1 VKRPRRLLAII
12 GILSVG
18 LWVAGS
24 LVNPAWADE
33 KKIVGAI
40 DAVSDRIHEVSKK
53 IHEWKEIGQ
62 QEFKSSGLLME
73 ELRRLG
79 FTVTG
84 DLKVPP
90 DITVVKDG
98 IARTAF
104 RAELKGKGP
113 GPTVTIMLEYDAM
126 PNGHS
131 CGHNLIAT
139 SGLMAAAGLAQVMAE
154 TPGRVLVM
162 GTPDEE
168 NGSLGGGK
176 VGLVEG
182 GHFEGSDVV
191 LITHGAD
198 RWSLDQRLLG
208 SKRAYF
214 TFKGKAAHAAAAPHK
229 GVNALDATVLTY
241 SCVGL
246 LRQQLRQDVRVHSI
260 VDKGGVKTN
269 IIPDMAQAT
278 FHVRALDLPTLND
291 AYKKVHNCAQAG
303 ALGTG
308 ATLEFKEPRI
318 FSMPSIDV
326 PVFTN
331 LVLEK
336 VKASGVP
343 DNLIR
348 DQEELASSDLGR
360 VGNSYPTVNLW
371 FKAAPDGVALHSDQM
386 REAAGS
392 EEAWKATVI
401 AGKAVAL
408 SAYELLT
415 HPEKVKAIQEQFNK
429 IKGGDKR

>member
-1 VKRPRRLLAII
+1 MKEAGRFLAIL
-12 GILSVG
+12 GILSAG
-18 LWVAGS
+18 LWIVGI
-24 LVNPAWADE
+24 LIHPAWADD
-33 KKIVGAI
+33 KKIIAAI
-40 DAVSDRIHEVSKK
+40 DAASDRFHEVSQK
-53 IHEWKEIGQ
+53 IYEWREIGQ

-73 ELRRLG
+73 ELRKLG
-79 FTVTG
+79 FTVTS
-84 DLKVPP
+84 DLRMPP

-139 SGLMAAAGLAQVMAE
+139 SGLLAAAGLAQVMAE

-176 VGLVEG
+176 VGLVEMG
-182 GHFEGSDVV
+182 YFEGSDVV

-229 GVNALDATVLTY
+229 GINALDATVLTY

-260 VDKGGVKTN
+260 IEKGGVKTN
-269 IIPDMAQAT
+269 IIPEMAQAT

-291 AYKKVHNCAQAG
+291 AYQKVHNCAKAG

-308 ATLEFKEPRI
+308 ATLEFREPRI

-326 PVFTN
+326 PAFTK
-331 LVLEK
+331 LVLDK
-336 VKASGVP
+336 VKALGVP
-343 DNLIR
+343 DSKIR

-360 VGNSYPTVNLW
+360 VGNTYPTVNLW

-392 EEAWKATVI
+392 EEGWKATVI

-415 HPEKVKAIQEQFNK
+415 HPEKVKAIQEQFNR
-429 IKGGDKR
+429 IKGGDNK